1 MYGIPRSKVT
11 ERFHFNKI
19 LFRIY
24 LCTCIL
30 IILLNNIYKVQVE
43 VSVNNNECGTKPYK
57 ILCTLLDKLKLK
69 KIYKTFYIQCQQ
81 QLPNRR
87 FLFNGL
93 SITPLF
99 V

>member
-11 ERFHFNKI
+11 ERFLFNKI

-43 VSVNNNECGTKPYK
+43 VFVNNNECGKT
-57 ILCTLLDKLKLK
+57 IQNTL
-69 KIYKTFYIQCQQ
+69 YI
-81 QLPNRR
+81 
-87 FLFNGL
+87 
-93 SITPLF
+93 S
-99 V
+99 